1 MGNVRSVVDQMGD
14 RSSRRERSIGAILV
28 DAGRLSS
35 EDAEHVLRHQLQTKL
50 RFGDA
55 AKELGFIDDAD
66 IRFAMARQFEYP
78 FLQRGSSQVSV
89 EVIAAYEPFTVKVE
103 ALRALR
109 SQLMLRWLDEENA
122 HKTLAIVSPA
132 RGEGRSWLAANL
144 AVVFSQLGQR
154 TLLID
159 ADLRHSRQ
167 HVLFGLE
174 NRLGVSEILSGR
186 ATLAE
191 VTRRVPALL
200 DLSVITAG
208 ATPPN
213 PQEVLARSELGQ
225 LLKLVRS
232 QFDVI
237 IVDTAAASESADGQI
252 TATRAGSALMVAR
265 NNSSQAAPIRR
276 NVAMLKDAGVHVIGS
291 VLIEH

>member
-1 MGNVRSVVDQMGD
+1 MSNVRSVVDQLGD

-35 EDAEHVLRHQLQTKL
+35 EDAEHVLRHQTQSKL

-78 FLQRGSSQVSV
+78 FLMRGSSQVSV

-109 SQLMLRWLDEENA
+109 SQLMLRWLDEDA
-122 HKTLAIVSPA
+122 RKTLAIVSSA

-167 HVLFGLE
+167 HVLFDLE

-191 VTRRVPALL
+191 VTLRVPALL

-213 PQEVLARSELGQ
+213 PQEVLARSEFGQ

-252 TATRAGSALMVAR
+252 AATRAGSALVVAR

-276 NVAMLKDAGVHVIGS
+276 NVAMLKDAGVQVIGS